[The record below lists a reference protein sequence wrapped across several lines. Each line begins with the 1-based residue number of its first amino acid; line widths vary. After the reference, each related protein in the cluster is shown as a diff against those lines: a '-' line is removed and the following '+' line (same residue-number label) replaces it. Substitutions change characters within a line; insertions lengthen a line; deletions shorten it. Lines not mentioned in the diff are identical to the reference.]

1 MPITTFASRA
11 VLALSLSLLTS
22 GVAMA
27 ELANTGQ
34 PHRTTSFGE
43 PVSASALDSF
53 RGGFDLIKN
62 DMQLNGTVANN
73 AATNVLTG
81 QNVITEGSFA
91 NASGFPMV
99 IQNTGSNVLIQN
111 ATIIHIQFQ

>member
-1 MPITTFASRA
+1 MRIKKLSMRA
-11 VLALSLSLLTS
+11 VLALSLLTS
-22 GVAMA
+22 GAVIA
-27 ELANTGQ
+27 EQTDSGVT
-34 PHRTTSFGE
+34 PRTTNFGE
-43 PVSASALDSF
+43 PVSSSQLESF

>member
-1 MPITTFASRA
+1 MLIKKLSMTA
-11 VLALSLSLLTS
+11 VLAVSLLTS

-27 ELANTGQ
+27 KRADLEEA
-34 PHRTTSFGE
+34 PRTTNFGE
-43 PVSASALDSF
+43 PVSSSQLENF

>member
-1 MPITTFASRA
+1 MRIKKLSMTA
-11 VLALSLSLLTS
+11 VLALSLWTS

-27 ELANTGQ
+27 EQADKSEAL
-34 PHRTTSFGE
+34 RTTSFGE
-43 PVSASALDSF
+43 PVSSSQLENF

>member
-1 MPITTFASRA
+1 MIQNRA
-11 VLALSLSLLTS
+11 
-22 GVAMA
+22 
-27 ELANTGQ
+27 
-34 PHRTTSFGE
+34 
-43 PVSASALDSF
+43 
-53 RGGFDLIKN
+53 
-62 DMQLNGTVANN
+62 ANN